1 MQRITLVLA
10 IILPIAALTAC
21 GQQAQQKEQAK
32 KVAAKPNLPPPP
44 QPGQYRVDLRINRV
58 EFPGMGGAMADKARS
73 MFGTSAQTSEYCL
86 TPQEA
91 GKGREE
97 YYRRTLAKGDCKY
110 EKLNLTGTSIDALL
124 VCQTGQG
131 MTARNEVT
139 GTFTATGS
147 DMAIKSR
154 SQVPGGSV
162 SMEATVS
169 SQRIGD
175 CS

>member
-1 MQRITLVLA
+1 MPRITSLLA
-10 IILPIAALTAC
+10 FALPLAALAAC
-21 GQQAQQKEQAK
+21 GQQQERKDQAK
-32 KVAAKPNLPPPP
+32 PAASASKLPPPP
-44 QPGQYRVDLRINRV
+44 QPGQYRVELRINRV
-58 EFPGMGGAMADKARS
+58 EFPGMGGAMADKAKA
-73 MFGTSAQTSEYCL
+73 MFGSSAQTSEFCL

-110 EKLNLTGTSIDALL
+110 EKRNLTDTAIDAVL

-131 MTARNEVT
+131 MSARNEVT

-147 DMAIKSR
+147 NMAIKSL

-162 SMEATVS
+162 SMEATVT

>member
-1 MQRITLVLA
+1 MQRIASLLA
-10 IILPIAALTAC
+10 IVLPVAALAAC
-21 GQQAQQKEQAK
+21 GQAADEKEQAK
-32 KVAAKPNLPPPP
+32 QAVEAPKLPPPP

-58 EFPGMGGAMADKARS
+58 EFPGMGGAMADKAKA
-73 MFGTSAQTSEYCL
+73 MFGTSAQTSEFCL
-86 TPQEA
+86 TPQDA
-91 GKGREE
+91 SKGREE

-110 EKLNLTGTSIDALL
+110 EKLNLTATSIDAVL

-147 DMAIKSR
+147 DMAIKSL

-162 SMEATVS
+162 SMEATVN